1 MNPTVMMV
9 YSVLSLSTLSTHA
22 LTTIDKDSILHD
34 ILRIISQP
42 GYPNLLY
49 RNSEAE
55 GEQYRPILQ
64 ALDESP
70 RYMDALA
77 GYLRATK
84 RGQLKRNSFWN
95 GSGPLPALPGMGIGS
110 SKEAGGESNT
120 KSPVFKG
127 MRYGRRR

>member
-1 MNPTVMMV
+1 MHPTVMMV

-49 RNSEAE
+49 RSSESE
-55 GEQYRPILQ
+55 GEQYRPIPP
-64 ALDESP
+64 DESP
-70 RYMDALA
+70 RYVDALA
-77 GYLRATK
+77 GYLRAQK